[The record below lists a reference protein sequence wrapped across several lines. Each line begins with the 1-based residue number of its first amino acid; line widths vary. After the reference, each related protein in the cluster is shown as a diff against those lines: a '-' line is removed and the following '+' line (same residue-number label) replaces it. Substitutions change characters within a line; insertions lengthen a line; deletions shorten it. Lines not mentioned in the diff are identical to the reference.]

1 MLTKL
6 TSGERKKNLNILYA
20 TTVDFIVVL
29 AVFPIPLVE
38 SATAVQQSV
47 IIPYLSA
54 VSGDGNTNCWVVS
67 E

>member
-6 TSGERKKNLNILYA
+6 TSGEKKRNLNILYA
-20 TTVDFIVVL
+20 TTVDFIVML

-47 IIPYLSA
+47 IIH
-54 VSGDGNTNCWVVS
+54 T
-67 E
+67 